1 MANESIKKELQRTFT
16 KEFTSIIKRSL
27 KDGRTDRYMAEEFQV
42 GDPNSCIY
50 RLKCVEHNH
59 VELDAEKSDFENAV
73 AFYEANKGIPP
84 FIAAEEAF
92 WAYLTH
98 IEYFD
103 FVKKRWN
110 INSETTKETIQKR
123 FFYSGSNMDNTLSRL
138 WWAAHLTV
146 DDSAEDKYKY
156 TKVLLQ
162 DGNSDLLQNLSKSK
176 LFRHKEAV
184 IGILKFFSEH
194 EDRAEFSSI
203 NRYIIQRFNRIG
215 GVRQLVYM
223 DQDYFYNE
231 SKNALEQYKKN
242 KQN

>member
-1 MANESIKKELQRTFT
+1 MANETTKELQRTFS
-16 KEFTSIIKRSL
+16 KEYTSIIKQSL
-27 KDGRTDRYMAEEFQV
+27 KDGGLDRYMVPQYTV
-42 GDPNSCIY
+42 KDPNSCIY
-50 RLKCVEHNH
+50 RLQGLEHNH
-59 VELDAEKSDFENAV
+59 AELDAGKSDFDNAV
-73 AFYEANKGIPP
+73 SFYEANKKIPP

-103 FVKKRWN
+103 FVKKRWS
-110 INSETTKETIQKR
+110 INSETTKETIIKR

-146 DDSAEDKYKY
+146 DDSLEDKYQY
-156 TKVLLQ
+156 TRVLLQ
-162 DGNSDLLQNLSKSK
+162 EGNSDLLQNFSKSK

-184 IGILKFFSEH
+184 IGILKFFSEYK
-194 EDRAEFSSI
+194 DRSDFSKV

-223 DQDYFYNE
+223 NRDYFYNE
-231 SKNALEQYKKN
+231 SKIALEEYTKN
-242 KQN
+242 K

>member
-1 MANESIKKELQRTFT
+1 MTNITMKKELQRTFS
-16 KEFTSIIKRSL
+16 KEYTSIIKQLL
-27 KDGRTDRYMAEEFQV
+27 KDGNVDRYLAEEYLV
-42 GDPNSCIY
+42 EDPNSCIY
-50 RLKCVEHNH
+50 RLQGVEHNY
-59 VELDAEKSDFENAV
+59 VELDADKSDYENAV
-73 AFYEANKGIPP
+73 AFYEANRGIPP

-110 INSETTKETIQKR
+110 INSTTTKETIMKR

-138 WWAAHLTV
+138 WWAVYLTV
-146 DDSAEDKYKY
+146 DESLEDKYKY
-156 TKVLLQ
+156 TRVLLQ

-184 IGILKFFSEH
+184 IGMLKFFSEYN
-194 EDRAEFSSI
+194 ERSEFSKV
-203 NRYIIQRFNRIG
+203 NRFIIQRFNRIG

-223 DQDYFYNE
+223 DRDYFYNE
-231 SKNALEQYKKN
+231 SKISLEEFQSIK
-242 KQN
+242 